1 LRKRARRGQSPLL
14 RRGDSPLRAVFLDF
28 GTVSNG
34 DLDEGPLERVVPG
47 IVFHQQT
54 AQADVPARVAGFEAV
69 FANKSVIDRAT
80 IAANPQLRLIALT
93 ATGVDNVDLAAA
105 RESGVAVCNLRDYCT
120 ASVVQ
125 HVFAILLA
133 LTNRLSDY
141 RTLVASGRWQQAGQF
156 STFPYP
162 IRELDGRVLGIVGFG
177 TLGRAVALA
186 AAAFGMHVEIA
197 NRPGGEPVTGRWQLD
212 DLLPDLDVLSLHCP
226 LTDATR
232 GLVSRERLARM
243 KAGAVLINTARGA
256 LVDARALAD
265 ALKSGRLGGAGI
277 DVLERE
283 PPPPDHPLLDPSIP
297 NLIVTPHIAWA
308 AREARQRCVDEL
320 ALNVESF
327 LSGGHRNR
335 VC

>member
-1 LRKRARRGQSPLL
+1 LRKCARRGQSPLL

-34 DLDEGPLERVVPG
+34 DLDESPLERVVPG
-47 IVFHQQT
+47 IVFHKQT
-54 AQADVPARVAGFEAV
+54 AQADVPARVSGFEAV

-80 IAANPQLRLIALT
+80 IAASPQLRLIALT

-105 RESGVAVCNLRDYCT
+105 REAGVAVCNLRDYCT

-125 HVFAILLA
+125 HVFAMLLA
-133 LTNRLSDY
+133 LTHKLSDY
-141 RTLVASGRWQQAGQF
+141 RALVASGRWQQAGQF

-177 TLGRAVALA
+177 MLGRAVALA

-197 NRPGGEPVTGRWQLD
+197 NRPGGEPVTGRRHLD

-232 GLVSRERLARM
+232 GLVSRERLTRM

-256 LVDARALAD
+256 LVDTRALAD
-265 ALKSGRLGGAGI
+265 ALKNGQLGGAGI

-327 LSGGHRNR
+327 LAGGHRNR